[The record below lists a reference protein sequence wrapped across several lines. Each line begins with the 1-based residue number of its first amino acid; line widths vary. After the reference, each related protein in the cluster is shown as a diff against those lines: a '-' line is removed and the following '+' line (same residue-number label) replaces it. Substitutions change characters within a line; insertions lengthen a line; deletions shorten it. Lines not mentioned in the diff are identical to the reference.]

1 MKLANS
7 TFSARQS
14 NSGSPGAPE
23 GTVPAG
29 TSERVPARYVSVR
42 PFIVRVISPLK
53 MSALSSWGACD
64 RDQTPLVHPAKRRCE
79 KTLRVSVVPPAPFL
93 SCAYSTRVCFFL
105 RSLLLYFLA
114 SFLQKRRRPSR
125 SDGGCR
131 EKGVPSSG
139 EKIGYFKESAHERS
153 QLSEG
158 GGGPWLRRIAPR
170 GPRSGGPCVT
180 V

>member
-79 KTLRVSVVPPAPFL
+79 KTLR
-93 SCAYSTRVCFFL
+93 RVCFFL
-105 RSLLLYFLA
+105 TSLLLYFLA